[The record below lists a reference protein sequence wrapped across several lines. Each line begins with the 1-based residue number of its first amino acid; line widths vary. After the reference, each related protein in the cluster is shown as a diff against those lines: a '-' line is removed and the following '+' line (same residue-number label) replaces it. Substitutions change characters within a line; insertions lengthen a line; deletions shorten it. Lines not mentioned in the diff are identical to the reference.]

1 MGLDRSVEEPP
12 EWAGDGAV
20 VLLAGDA
27 CVIDEVEGL
36 LAVGSLAN
44 WAGGSMVMDL
54 VGSANMVTMS
64 FSGARENSIR
74 SMRSCSL
81 MGSPVP
87 LGGDECCADAGDR

>member
-1 MGLDRSVEEPP
+1 
-12 EWAGDGAV
+12 
-20 VLLAGDA
+20 
-27 CVIDEVEGL
+27 
-36 LAVGSLAN
+36 
-44 WAGGSMVMDL
+44 MVMDL

-87 LGGDECCADAGDR
+87 LGGDECCADAGDRCS